1 MERTKS
7 GKNKENT
14 DGGIFTVGNFVSGL
28 ENILKNKN
36 KQSFVVILIIIGI
49 VLMML
54 PRTDGNKAEETSS
67 EEKRLCSILSEMEG
81 VGDVSVVITYYRDE
95 KDRASSAKGAV
106 ITAEGAG
113 DIRTKNDISEAVQAA
128 LDLPAHKVKVFSKEQ
143 K

>member
-1 MERTKS
+1 
-7 GKNKENT
+7 
-14 DGGIFTVGNFVSGL
+14 
-28 ENILKNKN
+28 
-36 KQSFVVILIIIGI
+36 
-49 VLMML
+49 MML
-54 PRTDGNKAEETSS
+54 PRTDGKKTEETSS
-67 EEKRLCSILSEMEG
+67 EEKRICSILSEMEG

-106 ITAEGAG
+106 ITADGAW